1 MMSVK
6 GGGGKQNSKGT
17 TEGCS
22 LRLWEQDWERE
33 PMMLK
38 KDNGISDHWTSI

>member
-6 GGGGKQNSKGT
+6 GGGGRQNSEGT
-17 TEGCS
+17 GGCS

-33 PMMLK
+33 PLMLK